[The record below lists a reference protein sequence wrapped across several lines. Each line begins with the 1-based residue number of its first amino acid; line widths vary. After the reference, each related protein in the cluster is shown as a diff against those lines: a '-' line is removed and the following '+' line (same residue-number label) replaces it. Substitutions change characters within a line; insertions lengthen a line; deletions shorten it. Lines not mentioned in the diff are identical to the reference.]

1 MARAHGVHGNH
12 IMGVQQESIMIFSSN
27 TRLLQP
33 DGGFCSMHATCK
45 RESNTSHMIPSGAR
59 QHQTSQTWKR
69 RNLRE
74 EIFGGV
80 FCGLVGAG
88 E

>member
-1 MARAHGVHGNH
+1 
-12 IMGVQQESIMIFSSN
+12 MIFSSN

-33 DGGFCSMHATCK
+33 DDGFCSMHATCK
-45 RESNTSHMIPSGAR
+45 RESNTLHIIPSGAS
-59 QHQTSQTWKR
+59 QHQNLSKMEEE
-69 RNLRE
+69 NLRE